1 MKISLK
7 IKLMTTFFILIAVP
21 MSMLGIVSYN
31 MASNALQESTKSEL
45 QQQASD
51 AAELIEKSIDS
62 VKGDVEIA
70 SLNSQLVDLIQNQSS
85 QVDVDKAFEYITSVQ
100 ESNKTF
106 MEVLIVTDP
115 VGKVIIDT
123 QTKTPDID
131 LSDRD
136 YMKAALTTGDTSVSE
151 VLTSRFT
158 GNPAIFIACPIRK
171 DNTIVGTIVGSIKFS
186 TISTYASDMKIG
198 EHGYGYLVDKNG
210 LIVGHPNEDK
220 ILNEN
225 ITNED
230 KILNENISDSDDES
244 LKAIA
249 EEMKARKTSEGF
261 YNYEGMHKYVTFKP
275 ADKWVVAVTAEY
287 DEYMASAIGIKKNTL
302 LYVSIS
308 IIIAML
314 CSYLYST
321 KSIINPIKYLEDLMK
336 RAGEGDLTVQAE
348 LKLNDEIGELG
359 RSFNEMIKSQN
370 EIVKSVISASKQL
383 DEASQQLAS
392 SSEEISATTEEISAT
407 VANVSEESRNQNES
421 IVDIS
426 EVLVQLSS
434 LVQLAQNRAN
444 STNKNAL
451 NSKEA
456 ADFGRK
462 KVEQTVKA
470 INSISV
476 ESNETA
482 SVLQRVNEL
491 SLEVGGIVTT
501 INAIAEQTNLLALN
515 AAIEAARA
523 GENGKGFSVVAEEVR
538 GLSEETNIKSKE
550 ITELVSE
557 MIKQTENA
565 VKAMERANS
574 EVKNGVDIVS
584 ETDKSFLDIKSSI
597 ENIVEHIS
605 EILDITSDE
614 VASSDKVI
622 SLINNIAT
630 ITENNSKNCENVS
643 MAIQEEAEV
652 MNNLTATAEETSAMS
667 DQLIKLVE
675 KFIV

>member
-210 LIVGHPNEDK
+210 LIVGHP
-220 ILNEN
+220 
-225 ITNED
+225 NED

-501 INAIAEQTNLLALN
+501 INTIAEQTNLLALN

-643 MAIQEEAEV
+643 LAIQEEAEV

>member
-225 ITNED
+225 I
-230 KILNENISDSDDES
+230 SDSDDES

-321 KSIINPIKYLEDLMK
+321 KSIIDPIKYLEDLMK

-451 NSKEA
+451 DSKEA

-643 MAIQEEAEV
+643 LAIQEEAEV

>member
-210 LIVGHPNEDK
+210 LIVGHP
-220 ILNEN
+220 
-225 ITNED
+225 NED

>member
-7 IKLMTTFFILIAVP
+7 TKLMITFFILIAIP
-21 MSMLGIVSYN
+21 MSILGTVSYN
-31 MASNALQESTKSEL
+31 MASSSLQDTTKEQL
-45 QQQASD
+45 IQQTSD
-51 AAELIEKSIDS
+51 TSDLINKSIES
-62 VKGDVEIA
+62 VKSAVEIS
-70 SLNSQLVDLIQNQSS
+70 SLNSQLGKIAQSTS
-85 QVDVDKAFEYITSVQ
+85 QEDIDIAFDYICDVQK
-100 ESNKTF
+100 SNEDF
-106 MEVLIVTDP
+106 MEVLIVTDSI
-115 VGKVIIDT
+115 GEVIIDT
-123 QTKTPDID
+123 QTKEPDID

-136 YMKAALTTGDTSVSE
+136 YMKEAIRSGNTSISD

-158 GNPAIFIACPIRK
+158 GNPAIFIACPIK
-171 DNTIVGTIVGSIKFS
+171 ENGEIIGTVVGSIKFDS
-186 TISTYASDMKIG
+186 ISNYASKIKIG
-198 EHGYGYLVDKNG
+198 EHGYGYMLNKDGV
-210 LIVGHPNEDK
+210 IIAHPDESK
-220 ILNEN
+220 VLNEN
-225 ITNED
+225 VSDNSD
-230 KILNENISDSDDES
+230 KEFKSIVD
-244 LKAIA
+244 K
-249 EEMKARKTSEGF
+249 MKAGETGDGF
-261 YNYEGMHKYVTFKP
+261 YTYDGVYKYVAFEP
-275 ADKWVVAVTAEY
+275 AGNWIVAVTAEY
-287 DEYMASAIGIKKNTL
+287 NEYMSSAI
-302 LYVSIS
+302 SIRNDTIIFVVIA
-308 IIIAML
+308 IIIAMI
-314 CSYLYST
+314 CSYIYST
-321 KSIINPIKYLEDLMK
+321 KGIINPIKELQKLMEL
-336 RAGEGDLTVQAE
+336 AGDGDLRVKSE
-348 LKLNDEIGELG
+348 IRSSDEIGELEK
-359 RSFNEMIKSQN
+359 SFNTMIMHQY
-370 EIVKSVISASKQL
+370 EIVKNVRS
-383 DEASQQLAS
+383 ASQQLNEASEQTAS
-392 SSEEISATTEEISAT
+392 SLEEISATTEEISAT
-407 VANVSEESRNQNES
+407 VTNVYEESKNQNES
-421 IVDIS
+421 IIDIS

-451 NSKEA
+451 DSKEV
-456 ADFGRK
+456 ADFGRQ

-538 GLSEETNIKSKE
+538 GLSEETNSKAKE
-550 ITELVSE
+550 ITALVSE

-584 ETDKSFLDIKSSI
+584 ETDKAFLDIKSSI
-597 ENIVEHIS
+597 ENIVEHVS

-630 ITENNSKNCENVS
+630 ITENNSKNCESVS
-643 MAIQEEAEV
+643 LAIQEDAEV

>member
-210 LIVGHPNEDK
+210 LIVGHP
-220 ILNEN
+220 
-225 ITNED
+225 NED

-643 MAIQEEAEV
+643 IAIQEEAEV

>member
-210 LIVGHPNEDK
+210 LIVGHP
-220 ILNEN
+220 
-225 ITNED
+225 NED

-501 INAIAEQTNLLALN
+501 INTIAEQTNLLALN

-643 MAIQEEAEV
+643 LAIHEEAEV

>member
-210 LIVGHPNEDK
+210 LIVGHP
-220 ILNEN
+220 
-225 ITNED
+225 NED

-643 MAIQEEAEV
+643 LAIQEEAEV

>member
-225 ITNED
+225 I
-230 KILNENISDSDDES
+230 SDSDDES

-249 EEMKARKTSEGF
+249 EEMKARKISEGF

-321 KSIINPIKYLEDLMK
+321 KSIIDPIKYLEDLMK

-643 MAIQEEAEV
+643 LAIQEEAEV